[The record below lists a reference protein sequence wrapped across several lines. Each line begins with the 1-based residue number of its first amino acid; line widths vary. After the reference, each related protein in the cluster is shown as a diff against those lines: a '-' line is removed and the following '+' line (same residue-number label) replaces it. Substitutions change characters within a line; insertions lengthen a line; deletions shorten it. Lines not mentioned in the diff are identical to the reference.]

1 MKIVES
7 FVKSE
12 YYDVNNKKMKLALK
26 DSERVLEFKL
36 GSQVFEF
43 KKSQLFSF
51 LSDLKDAFKSMK
63 D

>member
-1 MKIVES
+1 MSIT
-7 FVKSE
+7 
-12 YYDVNNKKMKLALK
+12 KKMKLALK